1 MTWQE
6 LLAKHHT
13 MFNGVKKVWQ
23 PEELSI
29 AYQIYNG
36 HYNTNLR
43 DTGCGSCRRSVLA
56 HCHKIAT
63 KFASEGLP
71 NLNDNASD
79 DN

>member
-6 LLAKHHT
+6 LLSEHHT

-23 PEELSI
+23 PEELVI
-29 AYQIYNG
+29 AYKIYNG
-36 HYNTNLR
+36 HYGTNLR

-56 HCHKIAT
+56 HCHKIAQ
-63 KFASEGLP
+63 KFASELGQIS
-71 NLNDNASD
+71 NDNVSD